1 MLSSLRQPLTTSKK
15 IFICKTN
22 TNHKTQNMKSKIMSL
37 LLCSLSFSQAATYVL
52 TNNQG
57 APASS
62 NAITDSSGV
71 AFKSGTAGVASVGYF
86 NIDDAALTAATSAS
100 IFTSNFVAWNTA
112 TSPNAD
118 GSVNF
123 VNSTTPV
130 FARGYFTMN
139 AASRT
144 VAGSAFEN
152 KNMYILVG
160 NGLTFAT
167 STEFLVLK
175 STSQFLAAND
185 PTLPNVTVRF
195 TDSNTSVLFGTAG
208 ASVQTTNTD
217 ASSNTSWRT
226 LAPVPETSTSLL
238 GAIGALALLRRRRN

>member
-1 MLSSLRQPLTTSKK
+1 
-15 IFICKTN
+15 
-22 TNHKTQNMKSKIMSL
+22 MKSKILASL
-37 LLCSLSFSQAATYVL
+37 FCALTYSHAATYVL

-57 APASS
+57 SPASS
-62 NAITDSSGV
+62 NAITNSSGV
-71 AFKSGTAGVASVGYF
+71 AFSNGTAGVASVGYF
-86 NIDDAALTAATSAS
+86 NVDDSTLSSATSS
-100 IFTSNFVAWNTA
+100 TVFTTNFVAWNTA

-123 VNSTTPV
+123 VNSATPV
-130 FARGYFTMN
+130 FARGYFTLN

-144 VAGSAFEN
+144 VAGSAFAN

-160 NGLTFAT
+160 NGLTFGA

-175 STSQFLAAND
+175 STAQFLASDD

-195 TDSNTSVLFGTAG
+195 TTTNTSVVFGNTG
-208 ASVQTTNTD
+208 GDVKTTNAD
-217 ASSNTSWRT
+217 SSVNASWQTA
-226 LAPVPETSTSLL
+226 APVPETSTSLL

>member
-1 MLSSLRQPLTTSKK
+1 M
-15 IFICKTN
+15 KT
-22 TNHKTQNMKSKIMSL
+22 KVMSL
-37 LLCSLSFSQAATYVL
+37 LLCTLSLSQAATYVL

-57 APASS
+57 TPANS
-62 NAITDSSGV
+62 NAITDSAGV

-86 NIDDAALTAATSAS
+86 NISDAALTSATSS
-100 IFTSNFVAWNTA
+100 TIFTSNFVAWNTA

-123 VNSTTPV
+123 VNSVSPV

-144 VAGSAFEN
+144 VAGSSFEN
-152 KNMYILVG
+152 KNMYIMVG
-160 NGLTFAT
+160 NGLTFAS
-167 STEFLVLK
+167 STEFLILK
-175 STSQFLAAND
+175 STAQFLAAND

-195 TDSNTSVLFGTAG
+195 TDSNTSVLFGTTG
-208 ASVQTTNTD
+208 ASVQTTQTD
-217 ASSNTSWRT
+217 ATSNASWRT
-226 LAPVPETSTSLL
+226 AAPIPETSTSLL

>member
-1 MLSSLRQPLTTSKK
+1 
-15 IFICKTN
+15 
-22 TNHKTQNMKSKIMSL
+22 MKSKILSL
-37 LLCSLSFSQAATYVL
+37 LFCTLSFSQAATYVL

-57 APASS
+57 SPASS
-62 NAITDSSGV
+62 NAITNSAGTAFRSGV
-71 AFKSGTAGVASVGYF
+71 AGVASVGYF
-86 NIDDAALTAATSAS
+86 NVDDASLTGATSSS

-123 VNSTTPV
+123 VNSVTPV

-144 VAGSAFEN
+144 VSGSAFAN

-160 NGLTFAT
+160 NGLTFAA

-175 STSQFLAAND
+175 STAQFLASDD

-195 TDSNTSVLFGTAG
+195 TNSNTSVLFGTTG
-208 ASVQTTNTD
+208 SSVQTTQTD
-217 ASSNTSWRT
+217 ATSNPSWAT
-226 LAPVPETSTSLL
+226 AAPIPETSTSLL